1 MQVRQ
6 SHVPFVGV
14 LVYWLVGALMI
25 WVTMRD
31 NNSHRLTKDAF
42 TSFLDALLIN
52 WLLYEG
58 G

>member
-1 MQVRQ
+1 
-6 SHVPFVGV
+6 
-14 LVYWLVGALMI
+14 MI

-31 NNSHRLTKDAF
+31 NNSHRLTEDAF

-58 G
+58 VNF